1 MDQIETIN
9 ELRLCCQ
16 ELQELNEKHESAPV
30 EILYT
35 EKVIAKKM
43 LEIAQNLDVSDFI
56 PKKVHT
62 SKVPKLHNHPGMERK
77 LEVDFDHVVIDADL
91 FNLLWDHWGQIEK
104 LFEGE

>member
-1 MDQIETIN
+1 MDQIDAIN
-9 ELRLCCQ
+9 RLKDCYQ
-16 ELQELNEKHESAPV
+16 ELQILDETDEEAPV
-30 EILYT
+30 NI
-35 EKVIAKKM
+35 INAKKLIATKI
-43 LEIAQNLDVSDFI
+43 LEIAESLDVSDFI